1 MQVRGDTRGDGEP
14 GFMSVYERALINAH
28 EGRPSAISADTPA
41 AGIEMITGRSTQT
54 SSLGD
59 QPSFDEYRAAI
70 DAGQPVTVMTDP
82 ILPLGEASDDLV
94 AAHVYQVTGY
104 DESSGEIIL
113 SNPHGRN
120 SAAEQEV
127 RVDPSSPHFAKDI
140 VQTGIGE

>member
-1 MQVRGDTRGDGEP
+1 
-14 GFMSVYERALINAH
+14 

-70 DAGQPVTVMTDP
+70 HAGQPVTVMTDP

-104 DESSGEIIL
+104 DGSSGEVYL
-113 SNPHGRN
+113 TQAAGRPSPAGRCLRLLPSNPH
-120 SAAEQEV
+120 
-127 RVDPSSPHFAKDI
+127 SPKPILH
-140 VQTGIGE
+140 IGSGG